1 MKAISETITHLTH
14 SLHSLTHRLTD
25 RGRSMKI
32 TFLTLVAH
40 RKVSRSVSIPPILEG
55 DTDIGEVEDE
65 DEGGGGAE
73 RRKR

>member
-1 MKAISETITHLTH
+1 MKKCMVAS
-14 SLHSLTHRLTD
+14 
-25 RGRSMKI
+25 
-32 TFLTLVAH
+32 FTLVAC

-65 DEGGGGAE
+65 EEGGGGAE